1 MAIHRPDLSGLDPS
15 VREYIEYLEAE
26 IQRLT
31 TTGSR
36 RAPASKAVPLAAGE
50 PEEEQSLPPLNEPAE
65 PPTTLCLISAA
76 ANGLAKRT
84 PRHLYNRQRR
94 GGMGIFDIDT
104 PKDNPPAIL
113 AQADQGQNLI
123 IITDQARA
131 FRLPLAAIPETEVRA
146 RGESFIGRLSLSE
159 DEQIA
164 CILPDQVQGYIAL
177 LSQSGMARLLR
188 HHVFGEYMKPG
199 TALYDFHAF
208 GPLASACWT
217 SGNGDLFIAAQ
228 SGKAIRF
235 AEKSLPPQGG
245 PGIRL
250 GAGDRAVAITSVDEE
265 SNVFLLA
272 ADGRGTIRS
281 MSSFLANKA
290 PGAGGKAA
298 MATENLVAA
307 AAALPGDDLVI
318 LSRQSK
324 IIRFS
329 AADIPIKDSV
339 VQGVNCMA
347 LRGDVAVAA
356 LVCPPK
362 V

>member
-1 MAIHRPDLSGLDPS
+1 
-15 VREYIEYLEAE
+15 
-26 IQRLT
+26 
-31 TTGSR
+31 
-36 RAPASKAVPLAAGE
+36 
-50 PEEEQSLPPLNEPAE
+50 
-65 PPTTLCLISAA
+65 
-76 ANGLAKRT
+76 
-84 PRHLYNRQRR
+84 
-94 GGMGIFDIDT
+94 
-104 PKDNPPAIL
+104 
-113 AQADQGQNLI
+113 
-123 IITDQARA
+123 
-131 FRLPLAAIPETEVRA
+131 VRA
-146 RGESFIGRLSLSE
+146 RGESFVGRLSLSE
-159 DEQIA
+159 DEHVA

-199 TALYDFHAF
+199 TALFYFHAF

-235 AEKSLPPQGG
+235 SEKSLPPQGG

-250 GAGDRAVAITSVDEE
+250 GVGDRAVAITSVDEE

-290 PGAGGKAA
+290 PGAGGKVA

-318 LSRQSK
+318 LSHQSK

-329 AADIPIKDSV
+329 ADDIPIKDSV